1 MPLLFIHARN
11 SGLQFRDDGV
21 HYDGPEA
28 ALASGVRGAM
38 DIAAEEIAGGQRS
51 AAVEVIIERADGAQ
65 VLRSVVA
72 ISVSPLITTDMPP
85 SPAAG

>member
-11 SGLQFRDDGV
+11 STLQFRDEGV

-28 ALASGVRGAM
+28 ALASGVRSAVA
-38 DIAAEEIAGGQRS
+38 IAAEEIAGGQRS
-51 AAVEVIIERADGAQ
+51 AAVEVVIERADGAQ

-72 ISVSPLITTDMPP
+72 ISVSPLITAETPP
-85 SPAAG
+85 PAE